1 MKVTRVEDA
10 FVVMSDANF
19 TGRRL
24 YSSPSAALIHMTV
37 NPGRGIPPH
46 AADADMAFF
55 VIKGIGLFSLG
66 AEEVVAEAG
75 ALVEG
80 PAGVP
85 HGIENIGE
93 GPLVLFVVKTPVP
106 RA

>member
-1 MKVTRVEDA
+1 MKVTRIEDA
-10 FVVMSDANF
+10 FVVMNDASF

-24 YSSPSAALIHMTV
+24 FSSPAATLIHMTV
-37 NPGRGIPPH
+37 NPGRGVPPH
-46 AADADMAFF
+46 AADDDMAFF

-66 AEEVVAEAG
+66 GEEVVAEAG

-80 PAGVP
+80 PAGLP

-93 GPLVLFVVKTPVP
+93 GPLEIFAVKTPI
-106 RA
+106 AEA